1 MDPQIARWIIYIG
14 AGLVV
19 LLLLRIFSA
28 PLRFAFKLLL
38 NTLLGFAALAIFNFF
53 GQYIGVTVGLN
64 LINAVAVAVLGPAGL
79 AVLLFARWI
88 MLK

>member
-1 MDPQIARWIIYIG
+1 MDPQIVKWIIYIG

-28 PLRFAFKLLL
+28 PLRLIFKLLI
-38 NTLLGFAALAIFNFF
+38 NTALGFVVLAVFNFF
-53 GQYIGVTVGLN
+53 GKYISVTVGLN
-64 LINAVAVAVLGPAGL
+64 LINALTVAVLGPAGI